1 MILSPRRLT
10 PTVHCTGVLCW
21 QQSVGS
27 QTNSQIF
34 PTSSWL
40 SDASLVISRCQLR
53 ALSSCAGCRHTSN
66 CISINH
72 QGWSLCISSVNRKEK
87 SPAHNQWQMTQNLR
101 RAFFN
106 IINSDNVEIIRSF
119 SIWERLLSTP
129 ALYLCQSEWN
139 CLICP
144 NHTHLTTWGFSIYW
158 ALALPHLHV
167 QGRFR
172 KCPEI
177 PTPYQ
182 WHHHMITK
190 VGSKLCGKLCQ

>member
-119 SIWERLLSTP
+119 SIGERLAPFNSSSLSLSVGVELFNLSKSHTFNHMRVFNLLGPGP
-129 ALYLCQSEWN
+129 ASPPCS
-139 CLICP
+139 
-144 NHTHLTTWGFSIYW
+144 
-158 ALALPHLHV
+158 
-167 QGRFR
+167 R
-172 KCPEI
+172 EI
-177 PTPYQ
+177 
-182 WHHHMITK
+182 
-190 VGSKLCGKLCQ
+190 